1 MKKIYML
8 SLVLLVSSFFT
19 GYSFAALDDVR
30 KTDGTTMPTDVEKP
44 AQLPSSTLNNNTISK
59 GAKKLVPATI
69 PSTKVPKK
77 ECNIRCIKAPCPCN

>member
-30 KTDGTTMPTDVEKP
+30 KTDGITTPTDVAKP
-44 AQLPSSTLNNNTISK
+44 TQLPSTLSDKISK
-59 GAKKLVPATI
+59 VTKKLVPVTM
-69 PSTKVPKK
+69 PSTTTPKK
-77 ECNIRCIKAPCPCN
+77 ECNRRCAVAPCPCN